1 MQERWLGVAL
11 GLGAVIAIGS
21 AGGEAA
27 YCLDLRNDAALQIVS
42 YNNVGKFVRYG
53 HPALPVTAPTGVPFA
68 VETLAPS
75 APAAPLAPH
84 GGLLTYSIIDKSE
97 EPILSGVRVVMRVQ
111 LSREATQSELRSIG
125 EEMIRHERARRRL
138 NAIAFFYYLT
148 DAGAADA
155 CAFGSAVWAPNG
167 NWDATHTVRL
177 GDYASHQHVV
187 AGNGVPHRWK
197 ERAASVAPSGEAV
210 IRTPC
215 ERAAD
220 DGP

>member
-75 APAAPLAPH
+75 APDAPLAPH

-197 ERAASVAPSGEAV
+197 ERAASVEPSGEAV